1 MRKRKGKKYTAKTLK
16 TACDAYFASI
26 TYRVP
31 AMREEIELKTDGT
44 PKLDYYGHPK
54 KRYVQ
59 IITGD
64 GRPAEL
70 TKWTEQPSVASL
82 CIWLGINRSTLA
94 KYGEYDPDRPESAAM
109 SEVVQ
114 EAKAKIETY
123 LSQKLEDKGAANG
136 TKFALSHY
144 FGWGKAVEE
153 DKTTEIRVKF
163 GGEGGAFD

>member
-1 MRKRKGKKYTAKTLK
+1 MRKKGKKYTAKTLK
-16 TACDAYFASI
+16 AACDAYFARI

-31 AMREEIELKTDGT
+31 AMREEIALKADGT
-44 PKLDYYGHPK
+44 PELDYYGHPK
-54 KRYVQ
+54 RKYVQ
-59 IITGD
+59 IIAGD
-64 GRPAEL
+64 GQPAEL

-94 KYGEYDPDRPESAAM
+94 KYGAHDPEKPESAAM

-136 TKFALSHY
+136 TKFALSHN
-144 FGWGKAVEE
+144 FGWGKAAEE
-153 DKTTEIRVKF
+153 ENAVEIRVKF
-163 GGEGGAFD
+163 GEEGGAFD